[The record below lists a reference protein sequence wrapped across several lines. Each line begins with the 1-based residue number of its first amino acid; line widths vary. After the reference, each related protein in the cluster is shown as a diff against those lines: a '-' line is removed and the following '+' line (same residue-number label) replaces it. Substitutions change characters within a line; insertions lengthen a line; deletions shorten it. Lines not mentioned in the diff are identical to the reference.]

1 MSLIWIL
8 LIVLLVLA
16 VAGNPSFGYH
26 GFGWGPSGIIGVVLV
41 VILILVLV
49 GRI

>member
-8 LIVLLVLA
+8 LIVLLVLSI
-16 VAGNPSFGYH
+16 AGNPGFGYH
-26 GFGWGPSGIIGVVLV
+26 QFGWGPSGILGAVLV